1 MGQATLE
8 SEGKM
13 VFHLKV
19 VTFNVP
25 VRSFPLGNVLT
36 IENNLEDEQR
46 GSEHY
51 PAEAR
56 MVPCFRRDPCFPF
69 CAIENQSFSG

>member
-1 MGQATLE
+1 
-8 SEGKM
+8 M

-36 IENNLEDEQR
+36 IENNLKDEQK

-51 PAEAR
+51 PAGAG
-56 MVPCFRRDPCFPF
+56 MVPWFRRDPCFHF
-69 CAIENQSFSG
+69 CAIENQSFNG